1 MLIRSAQRIDLLIR
15 SVDQGQNRLL
25 EVLVGQN
32 RYQRNNCEE
41 ILKINLDFVCERER
55 ERDLERERERTDRER
70 ERKQT
75 DT

>member
-1 MLIRSAQRIDLLIR
+1 
-15 SVDQGQNRLL
+15 
-25 EVLVGQN
+25 LVGQN

-55 ERDLERERERTDRER
+55 ERDLERERENRQRER
-70 ERKQT
+70 EKTNRHIEGEKKL